1 VPNRI
6 IKEKCRTSPTL
17 ARLTHGAER
26 LFWRLITFADDFG
39 RFEADPMIVMGQC
52 FSSMLD
58 KVKKSNIEDW
68 MGELNGNELVTRYF
82 VDGKT
87 YAFFNTWDNH
97 NRRRAQNSKYPMPT
111 SDNICQQMTA
121 NVSET
126 PRSETPRSEKRD
138 IHPRAD
144 VVILPDWLDPKIWE
158 TFKTYRKKSQ
168 KPLIEETVLKKLAKY
183 KDDGQDP
190 NEIIEQTIANG
201 WTGLFPVQKQL
212 AADETPEEQVAR
224 MKREGKL

>member
-1 VPNRI
+1 
-6 IKEKCRTSPTL
+6 
-17 ARLTHGAER
+17 
-26 LFWRLITFADDFG
+26 
-39 RFEADPMIVMGQC
+39 
-52 FSSMLD
+52 
-58 KVKKSNIEDW
+58 
-68 MGELNGNELVTRYF
+68 
-82 VDGKT
+82 
-87 YAFFNTWDNH
+87 
-97 NRRRAQNSKYPMPT
+97 MPT

-126 PRSETPRSEKRD
+126 PRSETPRSETRD

-144 VVILPDWLDPKIWE
+144 VVILPDWLDSQIWE
-158 TFKTYRKKSQ
+158 NFKAYRKKSR

-183 KDDGQDP
+183 HADGQDP

-201 WTGLFPVQKQL
+201 WTGLFPVQKQP